1 MTPVVLAS
9 GNAGKLRELEALLA
23 PLGLTVAAQ
32 GAFGIESPSETGN
45 TFLAN
50 ALLKATHAAGIA
62 RRPALADDS
71 GIEVDALQ
79 GRPGIYSARYAGEG
93 SSDRDN
99 LEKMLRELQNVPL
112 AKRTARYQC
121 VIVLVSDPNDP
132 RPVVAQ
138 GTWEGRIALQ
148 PRGSGGFGY
157 DPIFLPEGIPERTAA
172 ELSAAEKNAISHRGK
187 ALRALVEKL
196 TVSGGR
202 AAG

>member
-1 MTPVVLAS
+1 M
-9 GNAGKLRELEALLA
+9 
-23 PLGLTVAAQ
+23 
-32 GAFGIESPSETGN
+32 
-45 TFLAN
+45 
-50 ALLKATHAAGIA
+50 
-62 RRPALADDS
+62 
-71 GIEVDALQ
+71 DALQ